1 MKKYLPK
8 IGDQLYLRQFTNDM
22 FVDAVKIPYTVIEVS
37 PNQVTVQKCKLIAP
51 IYHNPQDPRD
61 GQRIFFYNT
70 IAESIEP
77 DPEGPVTILSWH
89 PSRRMWGSLG
99 VKDSDY
105 PLYAVFGKYEHFSY
119 LN

>member
-8 IGDQLYLRQFTNDM
+8 IGDQLYLRQFTKDM
-22 FVDAVKIPYTVIEVS
+22 YVNEVKRPYTVINVS
-37 PNQVTVQKCKLIAP
+37 SKYVVVQKCKLIAP

-61 GQRIFFYNT
+61 GQRIFFYDT
-70 IAESIEP
+70 VAESIEP
-77 DPEGPVTILSWH
+77 DPNGPMEILSWH
-89 PSRRMWGSLG
+89 SRKGMWGSSG

-105 PLYAVFGKYEHFSY
+105 PLYAVFGKYEHFPY